1 LVKIGYFNRPILRG
15 RDIKKYCYDFADLY
29 LINTHN
35 GIKEKGIKP
44 VRIDDYPAIKKHLDS
59 HLPQLEKRQ
68 DKGDSVYNL
77 RNCAYIE
84 DFSKQK
90 IIWIELADKGR
101 FAIDIL
107 DNFLTLNGTFIMTG
121 NDLEFICAVLNNPIT
136 SWHFNTFCISSGVG
150 TNQWRELYVRNL
162 LIPNIPIEK
171 RITVLKFMKEIND
184 LERAKKDYK
193 IKTNEL
199 NMLIYNLFELNKEEI
214 QYIELQ

>member
-1 LVKIGYFNRPILRG
+1 MVKIGYFNRPILRG